1 MTAHRFFNQ
10 PKYTLKIPEA
20 PNNDSNAIDFTILKR
35 VPLTDRGLAKRTIP
49 EVNHAINEC
58 TICLSKPSDSVIGP
72 CGHGGICFECC
83 Q

>member
-1 MTAHRFFNQ
+1 M
-10 PKYTLKIPEA
+10 
-20 PNNDSNAIDFTILKR
+20 
-35 VPLTDRGLAKRTIP
+35 VKRTIP

-83 Q
+83 QKMITDAVKIGGKN